1 MKIPGLV
8 MVPPAT
14 PSKKKISWRCSISKM
29 CLRSLQLRN
38 VLVWCDQIMFFTH
51 HLPCAARSEFINM
64 LSTQMLISGS
74 KPYRARHTGTIASGL
89 IKKTNWSRLVD
100 IDQGTMI
107 KTTFDNKGKLIKM
120 IKTLLPCP
128 SEFVT
133 GLRSQI
139 RVSDSNKCHKLTA
152 CSTSYPSKSFV
163 KFAIVLRATQK
174 TLSFS
179 QTWICGR
186 SEKSDLFVRF
196 KQI

>member
-1 MKIPGLV
+1 MLHFQDVSQVIAIEECFGLV
-8 MVPPAT
+8 QSNNFLHTSLSM
-14 PSKKKISWRCSISKM
+14 RCKVS
-29 CLRSLQLRN
+29 
-38 VLVWCDQIMFFTH
+38 
-51 HLPCAARSEFINM
+51 
-64 LSTQMLISGS
+64 LSTLMLISGS

-100 IDQGTMI
+100 TDQGTMI
-107 KTTFDNKGKLIKM
+107 KTTFNNNCKLIKM
-120 IKTLLPCP
+120 IKNLLPCP

-163 KFAIVLRATQK
+163 KCAIVLRATQK
-174 TLSFS
+174 TLSFC

-196 KQI
+196 KKN